1 MLSITAKSPA
11 TFSLLKIDFNT
22 ALLAVDDL
30 LKPQPVDEFVSPG
43 FIDLQVNG
51 FAGVDYN
58 DPASSHEAIAGSIQT
73 MFTTGVTR
81 FLATI
86 ITGSEERIVGAIRN
100 LTAAKNKFA
109 RSGMPEAE
117 ALAGMHIEGPHLSPE
132 NGPRGAHPLEH
143 IRPPSIAEFNRW
155 QEVADGNIRLVTVSP
170 EWAETPAYISAVV
183 RQGVVAS
190 IGHTK
195 ATSDQIAAAV
205 DAGASMST
213 HLGNAAHATLHKTQ
227 NYIWDQLADERLAA
241 SFIVDGIHI
250 PRAFLHSA
258 VRAKGLDRSVLVTDA
273 VMPAMCA
280 PGPYNLGQVEVELR
294 PDGSVVLRGGDRLAG
309 SALRMDHAI
318 ANTVKLAAVSLS
330 QALAMATTNAARVGR
345 IAGRQRG
352 LAPGEKADLVRFG
365 WNPALYSLNV
375 VETIVAGNSVY
386 KA

>member
-1 MLSITAKSPA
+1 MLSVKGKSTADSA
-11 TFSLLKIDFNT
+11 VLKIDFNA
-22 ALLAVDDL
+22 ALLAVDEL
-30 LKPQPVDEFVSPG
+30 LRAEPVDEFVSPG

-58 DPASSHEAIAGSIQT
+58 DPTSSREAIAASIRK

-86 ITGSEERIVGAIRN
+86 ITGSEERIVGAIKN
-100 LTAAKNKFA
+100 LVAAKQAFA
-109 RSGMPEAE
+109 QAGMPEAE
-117 ALAGMHIEGPHLSPE
+117 ALAGLHIEGPHLSPE
-132 NGPRGAHPLEH
+132 DGPRGAHPLEH
-143 IRPPSIAEFNRW
+143 IRPPSIAEFDRW
-155 QEVADGNIRLVTVSP
+155 QEVADGNIRLVTISP
-170 EWAETPAYISAVV
+170 EWAETPSYVRAAV

-195 ATSDQIAAAV
+195 ATSDQIKAAV
-205 DAGASMST
+205 DAGATMST

-258 VRAKGLDRSVLVTDA
+258 VRAKGLDRSLLVTDA
-273 VMPAMCA
+273 VMPAMCE
-280 PGPYNLGQVEVELR
+280 PGPYKLGQVEVELLSN
-294 PDGSVVLRGGDRLAG
+294 GSVVLRGGERLAG

-318 ANTVKLAAVSLS
+318 ANTVRLAAVGLS

-352 LAPGEKADLVRFG
+352 LVPGEKADLVRFT
-365 WNPALYSLNV
+365 WNPDRFSLNV
-375 VETIVAGNSVY
+375 IETVVAGISVH